1 MSKAEREAEVYRRL
15 DATSRP
21 LENFSV
27 AELGGITLGYD
38 IKISNLGGKRKS
50 DLIKAIRS
58 NSKYKKDIRRKTIKD
73 IEPLVQEL
81 SRQQKEREDISKPEQ
96 SFEETVLE
104 SQSQQTIGDTI
115 IQTANYTTFTDS
127 DWYANELRSELSLQ
141 NTEIGISD
149 IQIGD
154 FLFFN
159 YSARFPQNYKY
170 WDKRP
175 LSFMLGVLDDGKL
188 LGCNVHYL
196 NPEIRDGFAES
207 MLNKTAI
214 DVPKVFEKTLH
225 SYFKTNMST
234 IFRIPRKPG
243 EYGDIARLITEDFV
257 RGDTGF
263 SADLQ
268 TVWDSTNNR

>member
-1 MSKAEREAEVYRRL
+1 MNQAEREAQIYIRL
-15 DATSRP
+15 DATRNA
-21 LENFSV
+21 LEKFSV
-27 AELGGITLGYD
+27 AELRGITLGY
-38 IKISNLGGKRKS
+38 KIRVGNLATKRKA
-50 DLIKAIRS
+50 DLIRSIR
-58 NSKYKKDIRRKTIKD
+58 NNPQYQKDLRAKQKRDQLSKEAEESLKKEQKR
-73 IEPLVQEL
+73 IEQEL
-81 SRQQKEREDISKPEQ
+81 QAQE
-96 SFEETVLE
+96 
-104 SQSQQTIGDTI
+104 TIGDI
-115 IQTANYTTFTDS
+115 IMQTANYTTFTDA

-141 NTEIGISD
+141 NAQIGISD

-234 IFRIPRKPG
+234 IFRVPRKPG
-243 EYGDIARLITEDFV
+243 EYGDIARLITENFV

-268 TVWDSTNNR
+268 TVWDSTTNR

>member
-175 LSFMLGVLDDGKL
+175 LSLMLGVLDDGKL
-188 LGCNVHYL
+188 FGCNVHYL

-234 IFRIPRKPG
+234 IFRIPKRPG
-243 EYGDIARLITEDFV
+243 EYGDIARLITENFV

>member
-1 MSKAEREAEVYRRL
+1 MNKAEREAQIYIRTDPTRK
-15 DATSRP
+15 S
-21 LENFSV
+21 LEKFSV
-27 AELGGITLGYD
+27 PELRGITLGYRMR
-38 IKISNLGGKRKS
+38 IGNLATKRKA
-50 DLIKAIRS
+50 DLIKAIQA
-58 NSKYKKDIRRKTIKD
+58 NSKYQTDLRRREKRNELKRKEKENLEREQRR
-73 IEPLVQEL
+73 IEQEL
-81 SRQQKEREDISKPEQ
+81 QAQE
-96 SFEETVLE
+96 
-104 SQSQQTIGDTI
+104 TIGDI
-115 IQTANYTTFTDS
+115 IMQTANYTTFTDA

-141 NTEIGISD
+141 NAQIGISD

-234 IFRIPRKPG
+234 IFRIPKRPG
-243 EYGDIARLITEDFV
+243 EYGDIARLITENFV
-257 RGDTGF
+257 RGNTGF